1 VADLARLFGYLTGRG
16 FSLTQ
21 FRTHGS
27 YNTVSVRQRDVWS
40 PWMGSSHTATLL
52 TLYEIGHVITYAD
65 PICEHLRRTDEYPFL
80 VMNIANFSLDQR
92 LSKDRAR
99 QITTLRKA
107 IDLAVPNIV

>member
-1 VADLARLFGYLTGRG
+1 MADLARVFGYLTGRG

-65 PICEHLRRTDEYPFL
+65 PICEHLRRTVERFTEGTEL
-80 VMNIANFSLDQR
+80 MGAAEVQLQS
-92 LSKDRAR
+92 
-99 QITTLRKA
+99 
-107 IDLAVPNIV
+107 DLIR